1 MRMITDDEVSSMG
14 IAGAPVS
21 SWTSQQLEQRRVRYG
36 DLVPCRN
43 AFIDTRNPGSEDKEN
58 FTIVGPGVSENP
70 EQHVHIS
77 EPHGFNIGA
86 ARQPPHCVN
95 SQHSHAT
102 AEVFVVH
109 SGEWTLNFGEH
120 GELKLPAG
128 PGAVASIPTN
138 LFRGFTNVGSVE
150 GFLWVALGQDDPGRV
165 LWAPEV
171 FDMASKF
178 GLVLMADGSLI
189 DTARGDAAP
198 PHSDIMPRTSPQQV
212 AALADPDPAQLGKC
226 IIAAETMAD
235 QPRGL
240 LPRGDGFDERLLIG
254 PGAQIDW
261 PHGFTLS
268 RATFAETAEVPAYAH
283 DQKEVWFVQSGDLAC
298 IAAGG
303 EVQLSTGDTMSVP
316 EHLPRAWKATAE
328 TIAFV
333 VRGGDA
339 LPVIAQP

>member
-1 MRMITDDEVSSMG
+1 MINDDKVSDMTSPE
-14 IAGAPVS
+14 APAT
-21 SWTSQQLEQRRVRYG
+21 SWTLQQLEQRRVRYG

-70 EQHVHIS
+70 EQYVHIS

-95 SQHSHAT
+95 SQHSHDT

-120 GELKLPAG
+120 GELKLPAK
-128 PGAVASIPTN
+128 PGAVASIPTH
-138 LFRGFTNVGSVE
+138 LFRGFSNVGAE
-150 GFLWVALGQDDPGRV
+150 DGFLWVVLGQDDPGRV
-165 LWAPEV
+165 LWAPQV

-178 GLVLMADGSLI
+178 GLALMVDGSLI
-189 DTARGDAAP
+189 DTARGDAP
-198 PHSDIMPRTSPQQV
+198 PPQADIMPRTSPEQV
-212 AALADPDPAQLGKC
+212 ATLASPDPERLGKC
-226 IIAAETMAD
+226 IIAVEDMAS
-235 QPRGL
+235 QSGGL
-240 LPRGDGFDERLLIG
+240 LLGAGVGVDERLLIG

-268 RATFAETAEVPAYAH
+268 RVTFAVTAEVPAYAH
-283 DQKEVWFVQSGDLAC
+283 DQKEVWFVHSGDLAC
-298 IAAGG
+298 VAAGG

-316 EHLPRAWKATAE
+316 EHLPRGWRATAE
-328 TIAFV
+328 TTAFV

-339 LPVIAQP
+339 LPVAALD